1 MKRYRDKKK
10 RRNVPV
16 PIASMGDIAFLLIIF
31 FMLLS
36 EFAKDK
42 DLELEPPISEK
53 VVKAEVVVAAR
64 VAIDKYEQIYLDG
77 QPVESPK
84 DIEWGVRAL
93 LDKTVAEEQRHVEF
107 KCHKSLPHRVYNPVV
122 KAIAEG
128 GGILEAVGEEP

>member
-42 DLELEPPISEK
+42 DLELESPVSEQ
-53 VVKAEVVVAAR
+53 VQKAEATMAVR
-64 VAIDKYEQIYLDG
+64 VAIDKNSEIYLDG
-77 QPVESPK
+77 QRVDSAK

-93 LDKTVAEEQRHVEF
+93 LANAVTDDQRHVEF
-107 KCHKSLPHRVYNPVV
+107 KCDQSLTHSVYGPVI